1 MSDFKKSIPMKKL
14 ILDNGLQ
21 VVLVKRKEHSV
32 VTVHLAYKVGSKNE
46 NSRRTGMAHLFE
58 HLMFEGTKN
67 VKKGEFDKYC
77 SSAGGTNNA
86 YTTYDLTAYYMTLP
100 AHQLELGLWLESDRL
115 KNFHV
120 LSHALE
126 NQKKVVVE
134 EIKQNV
140 EEQPYGSWHDKLSK
154 AAYSNRSSYSWEVY
168 GSKEHVQS
176 VTLGEAREFHNIH
189 YNPDNACLVI
199 CGNINNDS
207 EEKIKK
213 YFSNIEPSHKAK
225 PEVSF
230 KNSFRL
236 GKKHV
241 SYKDNVPLPAVFAAF
256 HCEGFLDNEI
266 FITDTLSNIIGSGRS
281 SRLYKS
287 LIQQKKI
294 ASQAGA
300 YIEQREHSS
309 LLICYAFASNPKITA
324 EMLYEGI
331 IGETEK
337 VRIKGASGKELQK
350 SKNQVRTQFANEL
363 QYSQGI
369 ADIVATQALF
379 WNEPERFYSL
389 LDLYNKP
396 GIDDINSVSSRIFD
410 LQNSVRVD
418 VIPAKGK

>member
-1 MSDFKKSIPMKKL
+1 MLDLKQSVPMKKL

-21 VVLVKRKEHSV
+21 VVLVNRKEQPV

-46 NSRRTGMAHLFE
+46 DSHRTGMAHLFE

-154 AAYSNRSSYSWEVY
+154 AAYSNKSTYSWEVY
-168 GSKEHVQS
+168 GSKEHVKS
-176 VTLGEAREFHNIH
+176 VSPDEAKEFHKRF
-189 YNPDNACLVI
+189 YKPDNACLVI

-207 EEKIKK
+207 EVMVKK
-213 YFSNIEPSHKAK
+213 YFSQIEPSHKTK
-225 PEVSF
+225 PRVSF

-241 SYKDNVPLPAVFAAF
+241 SFNDNVPLTAVFVAF

-266 FITDTLSNIIGSGRS
+266 FITDSLSNIIGSGRS

-287 LIQQKKI
+287 LIQQRKI

-309 LLICYAFASNPKITA
+309 LLICYAFANNPTA
-324 EMLYEGI
+324 DILYDGI
-331 IGETEK
+331 IEETEK
-337 VRIKGASGKELQK
+337 VRVKGATTKELQK
-350 SKNQVRTQFANEL
+350 SKNQVRTQFANEI
-363 QYSQGI
+363 QYGQGI

-396 GIDDINSVSSRIFD
+396 GIDDINSTSNKVFELSK
-410 LQNSVRVD
+410 SVRVD
-418 VIPAKGK
+418 VIPAKG